1 MSFVFF
7 FDVSGFDYV
16 FSNVLV
22 NFRFLRRFS
31 VFFLSSI
38 GNKLKKL
45 NKLFIVG
52 VLRLGF
58 FKGSYI
64 SDL

>member
-7 FDVSGFDYV
+7 FDVSGFDNV

-22 NFRFLRRFS
+22 SFRFLRRFS

-52 VLRLGF
+52 V
-58 FKGSYI
+58 
-64 SDL
+64 